1 MIENKIM
8 RSSRTKSQSNNKNT
22 SEKYEVSTGFDK
34 MILTM
39 KQEMLLKSSS
49 ASRAGAGKLGRGKE
63 IKRDWYN

>member
-8 RSSRTKSQSNNKNT
+8 KSSRTKSQSNNKNT
-22 SEKYEVSTGFDK
+22 SEKYEVSTSFDK

-49 ASRAGAGKLGRGKE
+49 VSRAGNGKLGRGKE

>member
-1 MIENKIM
+1 MIENKIT

-22 SEKYEVSTGFDK
+22 SEKYEVSTGFDR

-49 ASRAGAGKLGRGKE
+49 ASRAGAGKLGRG
-63 IKRDWYN
+63 IG